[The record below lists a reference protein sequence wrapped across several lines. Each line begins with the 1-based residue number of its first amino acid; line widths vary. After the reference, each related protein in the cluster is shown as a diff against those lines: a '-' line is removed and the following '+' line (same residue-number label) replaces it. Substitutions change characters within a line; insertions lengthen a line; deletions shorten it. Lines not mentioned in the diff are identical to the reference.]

1 MPCIAFP
8 NPSSVSSTLFTFERR
23 HFTQKSLPD
32 DFPYEAIRDNGLQ
45 VHYFEFRGQGAPPD
59 DVGHPGDVWLNLKPG
74 EYALHARLAT
84 EWVLW
89 PGPRKAKKQMFAHPL
104 VDGRYLWC
112 TRKHVLWYTCDG
124 IRKSASL
131 QMRGEEEDFGRRRY
145 RTVGP
150 MERGGSR
157 AGDDGVSRMPL
168 RTAAEAIAKILEMEE
183 EERRNGREPP
193 EPKRRRI
200 RDADSASVGSS
211 TRSAKTREGGSD
223 RQESAVPV
231 SAEPSTSTAVPQPQP
246 PQPPT
251 DSHLRQPYNTHT
263 FPLQSTPSSLS
274 QALEP
279 PVNITVQPPVSRPVV
294 APAASQARIPYTQ
307 PPTVAVV
314 PVTAQAVQTS
324 APIPTTALRMLE
336 GEIHRMREETRRLSE
351 ENRRL
356 NDENTRLTEE
366 NRRLRAQPSALCPPD
381 LISAVKDSM
390 ASTLG
395 SRVAGREY
403 PL

>member
-1 MPCIAFP
+1 MVLSIVCSLRPELLSQYMVIAKQLENMNEEIPDLVQHFACVPRMSTP
-8 NPSSVSSTLFTFERR
+8 NPA
-23 HFTQKSLPD
+23 D
-32 DFPYEAIRDNGLQ
+32 I
-45 VHYFEFRGQGAPPD
+45 
-59 DVGHPGDVWLNLKPG
+59 
-74 EYALHARLAT
+74 
-84 EWVLW
+84 
-89 PGPRKAKKQMFAHPL
+89 PL
-104 VDGRYLWC
+104 L
-112 TRKHVLWYTCDG
+112 
-124 IRKSASL
+124 
-131 QMRGEEEDFGRRRY
+131 
-145 RTVGP
+145 
-150 MERGGSR
+150 
-157 AGDDGVSRMPL
+157 L
-168 RTAAEAIAKILEMEE
+168 RTREDPEMEE

-223 RQESAVPV
+223 RQESAVPA
-231 SAEPSTSTAVPQPQP
+231 SAEPSTSTAIPQAQP

-279 PVNITVQPPVSRPVV
+279 PVNITVQPPISRSVV